1 MVLPSAVD
9 GDDRFGN
16 GSLSPFLPLSDDPF
30 PSPPFFLTFTLFL
43 SSIHWHCTLWRGRGG
58 GSHGHL
64 ESYPS

>member
-30 PSPPFFLTFTLFL
+30 PSPPFFSYFHTFSQQHTLAL
-43 SSIHWHCTLWRGRGG
+43 YSMARKGG
-58 GSHGHL
+58 VSHGHL